1 MGVTARHVRLRA
13 AAIGTIGIMLA
24 AEPALAR
31 DRHPIQ
37 LLSRN
42 AGGGV
47 PNAAATDPAISG
59 DGRVSRYAAFASAA
73 TDIVAGTDGHA
84 NVYLVQRARPWG
96 PNGTPWRVGPTQLV
110 SQGLGGQP
118 ANGDSSD
125 PSFDG
130 YDGADSNCL
139 AFVSAASNLVRGDG
153 NGHADVFVKRLPDG
167 GLHRIPTTGAA
178 TEVAIDGRCQNV
190 AFIADGTVYLADVS
204 SHGAARRV
212 SERGGA
218 GSVHVSIN
226 GRWVTYERNGLV
238 YRDRDPIAPGTDPWP
253 DGYGH
258 NIAFARG
265 DAIFRAQQTGSPD
278 IRRVVERGAQP
289 SMTVG
294 GSFVFYVSGR
304 YVRNPV
310 YRTTMGT
317 CPSGAAQQ
325 PAGSPHGNYDVFACS
340 GGPAYLH
347 YVGPK

>member
-1 MGVTARHVRLRA
+1 MGVRARHARLGV

-42 AGGGV
+42 AAGGV
-47 PNAAATDPAISG
+47 PNAPAFDPAISG

-73 TDIVAGTDGHA
+73 TDIVAGTDGHE

-96 PNGTPWRVGPTQLV
+96 ENGTPWRVGPTRLV

-118 ANGDSSD
+118 ADGDSYD

-130 YDGADSNCL
+130 YDDATSRCM
-139 AFVSAASNLVRGDG
+139 AFVSAASNLVRGDR

-167 GLHRIPTTGAA
+167 ALHRIPTKGAA
-178 TEVAIDGRCQNV
+178 TEVSMDGRCWDV
-190 AFIADGTVYLADVS
+190 AFVAGGTVYLADVAS
-204 SHGAARRV
+204 NGGARRV

-218 GSVHVSIN
+218 GSPHISVN
-226 GRWVTYERNGLV
+226 GRWVTYARNGFV
-238 YRDRDPIAPGTDPWP
+238 YRDRDRIAPGTNPWP

-258 NIAFARG
+258 NIAFARADG
-265 DAIFRAQQTGSPD
+265 IFRAQQTGAPRM
-278 IRRVVERGAQP
+278 RRVVARGAQP

-294 GSFVFYVSGR
+294 GSFVFYVSGPF
-304 YVRNPV
+304 VRNPV

-317 CPSGAAQQ
+317 CPSGEAQQ

-340 GGPAYLH
+340 GGGAYLH